1 MLMKLWPKI
10 GPMNTLLTK
19 PIHKPAPRKAH
30 CGGSFRPRCKTSGLF
45 ICKLFSGK
53 TSLAV
58 SKTRFVKQSEKILQ
72 NSWGNIWWVLCGT
85 LIFGYQ

>member
-1 MLMKLWPKI
+1 MNTWLKI

-19 PIHKPAPRKAH
+19 PISIHPPGALAH
-30 CGGSFRPRCKTSGLF
+30 TVAGNFGPDGKHWGFF
-45 ICKLFSGK
+45 ICKLLSAK

-72 NSWGNIWWVLCGT
+72 NSLGNIW
-85 LIFGYQ
+85 